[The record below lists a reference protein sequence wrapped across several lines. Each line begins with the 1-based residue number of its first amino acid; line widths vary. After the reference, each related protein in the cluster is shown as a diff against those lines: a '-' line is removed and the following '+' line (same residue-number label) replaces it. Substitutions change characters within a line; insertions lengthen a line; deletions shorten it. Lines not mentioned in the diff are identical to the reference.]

1 MVFEEMQRPGTPMY
15 NIKAYLPVIES
26 FGFTATLRAATSGQA
41 FPQCVFDHWEL
52 MQADPMSAGS
62 QTNTIILDI
71 RKRKGI
77 KAEPAPLNEYE
88 VRVRRVWGW
97 WWWCWG
103 ELGFWGFVR
112 RVCGERRPSVCV
124 YACRGGG
131 SEGAGSVAHTRDT
144 AVLVASV
151 CRMLM
156 RVLCVRRLLCCF
168 VFAPPSC
175 RTSCKLPA
183 VLSAVAVAMAAGC
196 ALAPAPNELCGDGWS
211 SSSRSRGCHVC
222 RTRQQPC
229 KPQAPGVLGCAGA
242 LLSWHAPV
250 CWRGSFCSV
259 HGGAAVLQAM
269 HCSLCVL
276 GWRSSCF
283 GCACGVVWSVGRT
296 AVVAWW

>member
-97 WWWCWG
+97 WWWCRG

-124 YACRGGG
+124 YACRGGVRG
-131 SEGAGSVAHTRDT
+131 RRKCGAYAGYSSVGGICVQDADACVVCAST
-144 AVLVASV
+144 AVL
-151 CRMLM
+151 
-156 RVLCVRRLLCCF
+156 LCLCAPLLQD
-168 VFAPPSC
+168 
-175 RTSCKLPA
+175 KL
-183 VLSAVAVAMAAGC
+183 
-196 ALAPAPNELCGDGWS
+196 
-211 SSSRSRGCHVC
+211 
-222 RTRQQPC
+222 
-229 KPQAPGVLGCAGA
+229 
-242 LLSWHAPV
+242 
-250 CWRGSFCSV
+250 
-259 HGGAAVLQAM
+259 
-269 HCSLCVL
+269 
-276 GWRSSCF
+276 
-283 GCACGVVWSVGRT
+283 
-296 AVVAWW
+296 